1 MAQFYNFL
9 NNFCWFSFM
18 VLNNFTAMK
27 RIHLISFN
35 LNGCRQSFKR
45 AQVLECLDQ
54 KRVGV
59 ALLQET
65 HSDVSNDPDW
75 RADWK
80 GKCVLSHGSNNSAG
94 VAVIFEP
101 GLEVDILK
109 TEEIILKV
117 TAKIEDFSYIF

>member
-1 MAQFYNFL
+1 M
-9 NNFCWFSFM
+9 
-18 VLNNFTAMK
+18 
-27 RIHLISFN
+27 
-35 LNGCRQSFKR
+35 
-45 AQVLECLDQ
+45 
-54 KRVGV
+54 

-94 VAVIFEP
+94 VAVLFEP

-109 TEEIILKV
+109 TEEIIKGRILKV
-117 TAKIEDFSYIF
+117 TAKIEDFSYILKNILNMLQILGVKGF